1 MDKKQP
7 RIEKKVRQR
16 IRKSYKFCC
25 DHMEWYAL
33 DETEELLD
41 LDVMTRSCRL
51 HLPDKT
57 CTRIKFCPWC
67 GSQLPKYLYDEWERI
82 LTQEYGIQTPS
93 AHMDDEDFPPEFL
106 TEEWWKKR
114 GL

>member
-1 MDKKQP
+1 MDKEFERLRGKERK
-7 RIEKKVRQR
+7 RIKK
-16 IRKSYKFCC
+16 SFKFCC
-25 DHMEWYAL
+25 DTLKWYSIR
-33 DETEELLD
+33 EEADFLRID
-41 LDVMTRSCRL
+41 LATRSFTL
-51 HLPDKT
+51 KIEKAVHT
-57 CTRIKFCPWC
+57 GIKFCPWC

-93 AHMDDEDFPPEFL
+93 AHMDDDGFPPEFL